1 MSVSSLQTACMHP
14 DKGFSII
21 LSPTYKVVYKKS
33 SMACY
38 NPLHGKSWRGRL
50 WRDVTDGEARLVA
63 KRKKTKTLYI
73 EYR

>member
-1 MSVSSLQTACMHP
+1 MNSSQTACMQS

-21 LSPTYKVVYKKS
+21 LSPTYRVMYKKAA
-33 SMACY
+33 MACY
-38 NPLHGKSWRGRL
+38 APLHGKSWRGRL

>member
-1 MSVSSLQTACMHP
+1 MNSPQTVYNP
-14 DKGFSII
+14 SDKGFSII
-21 LSPTYKVVYKKS
+21 LSPTYRVMYKKAA
-33 SMACY
+33 MACY
-38 NPLHGKSWRGRL
+38 TPLHGKSWRGRL